1 MDVASAKVLGTLALL
16 GGAVFVVT
24 SVVRI
29 ARADSDVALILLN
42 ALYGILLLIVGVML
56 WRFAR
61 RSATRDR
68 WSCVSAG
75 GAT

>member
-61 RSATRDR
+61 RSAKRDR
-68 WSCVSAG
+68 
-75 GAT
+75 

>member
-1 MDVASAKVLGTLALL
+1 MDVVSAKVLGTLALL

-29 ARADSDVALILLN
+29 VRVDSDVALILLN

-61 RSATRDR
+61 RSAKRDR
-68 WSCVSAG
+68 
-75 GAT
+75 

>member
-1 MDVASAKVLGTLALL
+1 MDVVSAKVLGTLALL

-29 ARADSDVALILLN
+29 VRADSDIALILLN

-61 RSATRDR
+61 RSAKRDR
-68 WSCVSAG
+68 
-75 GAT
+75 

>member
-1 MDVASAKVLGTLALL
+1 M
-16 GGAVFVVT
+16 T

-29 ARADSDVALILLN
+29 VRVDSDVALILLN

-61 RSATRDR
+61 RSAKRDR
-68 WSCVSAG
+68 
-75 GAT
+75 

>member
-1 MDVASAKVLGTLALL
+1 MDVVSAKVLGTLALL

-29 ARADSDVALILLN
+29 VRADSDVALILLN

-61 RSATRDR
+61 RTAKRDR
-68 WSCVSAG
+68 
-75 GAT
+75 

>member
-1 MDVASAKVLGTLALL
+1 MDVVSAKVLGTLALL

-29 ARADSDVALILLN
+29 VRADSDVALILLN

-61 RSATRDR
+61 RSAKRDR
-68 WSCVSAG
+68 
-75 GAT
+75 